1 MDIQSLHCIKKIRN
15 LIEKRQTY
23 LFKGTF
29 FILVFF
35 WLRHFCHFFAE
46 VTKKFQSFCL
56 TVVSKLTITVVISL
70 SFQIF

>member
-1 MDIQSLHCIKKIRN
+1 M
-15 LIEKRQTY
+15 
-23 LFKGTF
+23 FKGTF